1 MPFQME
7 RHESVPNGIG
17 EEGKNEKH
25 ESVPNGIGEEG
36 KNEKRIV

>member
-1 MPFQME
+1 ME